1 MKKINM
7 SLLTALFGAL
17 LLTACNNSLE
27 ERVSVLENKIAEME
41 DRGVVSSP
49 QATTLRV
56 NQPEASGDVAVS
68 GMPKFQF
75 AEETHDFGTIKEGE
89 VVEHTFKFKNV
100 GDAPLIIQNATASCG
115 CTVPDP
121 PKEPIL
127 PGKENEI
134 KVKFDSQNKPGMQN
148 KTITITANTEPS
160 VTRLYIKSNVTPKD
174 QQSAGP
180 VKK

>member
-1 MKKINM
+1 MKKINI

-17 LLTACNNSLE
+17 LLTACNASLE
-27 ERVSVLENKIAEME
+27 ERVSALENKMAEME
-41 DRGVVSSP
+41 DKGVVSSP

-56 NQPEASGDVAVS
+56 NQPEAAGDVATS
-68 GMPKFQF
+68 GVPKFQF
-75 AEETHDFGTIKEGE
+75 AEETHDFGTIEEGE
-89 VVEHTFKFKNV
+89 VVEHTFTFKNV

-115 CTVPDP
+115 CTIPNP

-134 KVKFDSQNKPGMQN
+134 KVKFDSHNKAGANN

-160 VTRLYIKSNVTPKD
+160 VKLLYIKSNVLPKD
-174 QQSAGP
+174 EPSAGP